1 MSPTSTFF
9 YFIVFMI
16 VNDHPSSYK
25 SHGNGIVLTNLCAIV
40 CLDGPQKFTP
50 AQEQQLV
57 CPDPRDR
64 PMCQH
69 KQKQVRSSAVTRLT
83 PVLVWKS
90 TQSFSVCLAS
100 WHLVSYARSTSQRTL
115 GGGIYAVVKAESI
128 QQTFPLMY

>member
-1 MSPTSTFF
+1 MSQTSTFF
-9 YFIVFMI
+9 YCIVFMKTI
-16 VNDHPSSYK
+16 DHPSSYK
-25 SHGNGIVLTNLCAIV
+25 SHGNGILLTNLCVIV

-57 CPDPRDR
+57 CPDPRDC

-100 WHLVSYARSTSQRTL
+100 WRIVTCARSS
-115 GGGIYAVVKAESI
+115 G
-128 QQTFPLMY
+128 